1 MNLEDPSARRW
12 QRLPTTWRRMAE
24 ENGSEPLS
32 QGVMSQ
38 GVLALIEAARA
49 EPELRRLYPYT
60 SHFTLWFSA
69 SEGHPFAV
77 TAPAVEPLPDGR
89 FRVRGPR
96 QTTTLGETD
105 TATAAIALVVAN
117 LPGN

>member
-24 ENGSEPLS
+24 ENGSEP
-32 QGVMSQ
+32 MSQ
-38 GVLALIEAARA
+38 GVLALIEAARE

-69 SEGHPFAV
+69 SAGHPFAV
-77 TAPAVEPLPDGR
+77 TAPAVEPLPNGR

-96 QTTTLGETD
+96 QTTVLGETE
-105 TATAAIALVVAN
+105 TAQAAIAMVVAH
-117 LPGN
+117 LPTD

>member
-12 QRLPTTWRRMAE
+12 QRLPTTWRRMVE
-24 ENGSEPLS
+24 QSGSEP
-32 QGVMSQ
+32 MSQ
-38 GVLALIEAARA
+38 GVLALIEAAGE
-49 EPELRRLYPYT
+49 EPRLRRLYPYT

-69 SEGHPFAV
+69 SSGHPFAV

-96 QTTTLGETD
+96 QTTVLGETD
-105 TATAAIALVVAN
+105 TAPAAIALVVAN
-117 LPGN
+117 LPPE

>member
-12 QRLPTTWRRMAE
+12 QRLPGTWQRMVDLG
-24 ENGSEPLS
+24 GSER
-32 QGVMSQ
+32 MSQ

-69 SEGHPFAV
+69 SAGHPFAV

-96 QTTTLGETD
+96 QTTVLGETD
-105 TATAAIALVVAN
+105 TAQAAIALVVAN
-117 LPGN
+117 LPAD

>member
-12 QRLPTTWRRMAE
+12 QRLPTTWRRMVE
-24 ENGSEPLS
+24 QSGSEP
-32 QGVMSQ
+32 MSQ
-38 GVLALIEAARA
+38 GVLALIEAART
-49 EPELRRLYPYT
+49 EPRLRRLYPYT

-69 SEGHPFAV
+69 SAGHPFAV

-96 QTTTLGETD
+96 QTTVLGETD
-105 TATAAIALVVAN
+105 TAPAAIALVVAN
-117 LPGN
+117 LPPE

>member
-1 MNLEDPSARRW
+1 MNLDDPSARRW
-12 QRLPTTWRRMAE
+12 QRLPTTWQRMVDLGG
-24 ENGSEPLS
+24 GSEP
-32 QGVMSQ
+32 MSQ
-38 GVLALIEAARA
+38 GVLALIEAARG

-69 SEGHPFAV
+69 SAGHPFAV

-96 QTTTLGETD
+96 QTTVLGETD
-105 TATAAIALVVAN
+105 TARAAIALVVAN
-117 LPGN
+117 LPTA